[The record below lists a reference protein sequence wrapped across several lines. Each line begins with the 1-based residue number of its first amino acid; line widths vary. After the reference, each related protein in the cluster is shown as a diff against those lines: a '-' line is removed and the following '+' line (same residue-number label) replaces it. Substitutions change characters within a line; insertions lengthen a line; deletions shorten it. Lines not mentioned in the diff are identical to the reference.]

1 MMHSEDDVVSMADAA
16 KMLPV
21 SRPFVEKLIDEGR
34 LPLHHAVGEDR
45 FVRANDVRDFEAQMR
60 AKAKALLE
68 AHTEDD
74 DPALIIEIYDG
85 EYSGDLSVL
94 TDLCS
99 VEGSARA
106 YDRPPYSI
114 LEEAHKILDLCEKRY
129 SAPLPQSSLLTVVI
143 GRKGAGPLVRL
154 DVYAKNGQASASV
167 LSNTE
172 PRWDTGAICYLPEDN
187 VINIVRKLLAST

>member
-1 MMHSEDDVVSMADAA
+1 
-16 KMLPV
+16 
-21 SRPFVEKLIDEGR
+21 
-34 LPLHHAVGEDR
+34 
-45 FVRANDVRDFEAQMR
+45 MR
-60 AKAKALLE
+60 AKPKVFRD
-68 AHTEDD
+68 AHAEDGN
-74 DPALIIEIYDG
+74 PALVIEIYDG

-106 YDRPPYSI
+106 YDRPPYST
-114 LEEAHKILDLCEKRY
+114 LEEVHKILDLCEKRY